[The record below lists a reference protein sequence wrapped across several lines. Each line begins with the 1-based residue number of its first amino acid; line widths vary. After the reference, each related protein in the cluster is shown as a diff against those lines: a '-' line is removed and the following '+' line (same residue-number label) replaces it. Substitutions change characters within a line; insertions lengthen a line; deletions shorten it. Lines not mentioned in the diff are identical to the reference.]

1 MQLPSQARLGRS
13 AITVLERKP
22 SSEGS
27 CNSQTQ
33 GLEDVLMAAVEHGL
47 SLIGKDFAQVT
58 FYNLDTRYSLGKPEI
73 PRKPERFIQALHDM
87 FGDGAQI
94 IEMFIKRAICREM
107 GLNPN
112 TLKRPG
118 MPRCIKELLS
128 RKEADDESLGKP
140 SSSENRLDSRTN
152 PTSSRVRQSQ
162 SMLRIQLAVGQRNR
176 FLEKAQPDVCQK
188 EADNI

>member
-1 MQLPSQARLGRS
+1 LMHLPPQTRLGRS
-13 AITVLERKP
+13 AITILEGKP
-22 SSEGS
+22 PPDGS
-27 CNSQTQ
+27 CDSQTQ
-33 GLEDVLMAAVEHGL
+33 GLENILLAAVERAL
-47 SLIGKDFAQVT
+47 SLIGEDFAQVT
-58 FYNLDTRYSLGKPEI
+58 FYNLDTKYSLGKPDI

-128 RKEADDESLGKP
+128 RKEADDE
-140 SSSENRLDSRTN
+140 
-152 PTSSRVRQSQ
+152 
-162 SMLRIQLAVGQRNR
+162 
-176 FLEKAQPDVCQK
+176 
-188 EADNI
+188 

>member
-1 MQLPSQARLGRS
+1 MHLSSHTRLGRS
-13 AITVLERKP
+13 AIAVLEGKP
-22 SSEGS
+22 SFDDSY
-27 CNSQTQ
+27 NSQIQ
-33 GLEDVLMAAVEHGL
+33 GLENVLLAAVEHGL

-58 FYNLDTRYSLGKPEI
+58 FYNLDTRYSLGKQEI

-87 FGDGAQI
+87 FGEGAQI

-128 RKEADDESLGKP
+128 RKEADNESLGKP
-140 SSSENRLDSRTN
+140 SNSGNCLGPRTIL
-152 PTSSRVRQSQ
+152 TSSSARRYSRSVS
-162 SMLRIQLAVGQRNR
+162 
-176 FLEKAQPDVCQK
+176 
-188 EADNI
+188 